1 MARTAQ
7 INYKRITFSFPAEVA
22 ERLRIEIGQSNMSKY
37 VVNLIENDLDGWD
50 KSSEKIFQRFDDFG
64 KNLKFR
70 TDKSSLEILREI
82 RHG

>member
-7 INYKRITFSFPAEVA
+7 IDYQRITFSFPANVA
-22 ERLRIEIGQSNMSKY
+22 ERLRAEIGQNNMSKY
-37 VVNLIENDLDGWD
+37 VANLVENDLDSVNE
-50 KSSEKIFQRFDDFG
+50 SSEEIFQRFDNFG

-70 TDKSSLEILREI
+70 TNKSSLEILREI